1 MAQILA
7 FPGKTQTGNTLSADA
22 LSIKGHNAARTTTNS
37 QPANSQPANSQ
48 IDSATADFD
57 RMMAHH
63 SDLQRKMA
71 EFNRLCEQAL
81 AERPMADLL
90 YHPTAG
96 SGGVGR
102 A

>member
-7 FPGKTQTGNTLSADA
+7 FPGRTQIGKPLSAEV
-22 LSIKGHNAARTTTNS
+22 LSSKVPSAETGSASS
-37 QPANSQPANSQ
+37 QPSSSQ
-48 IDSATADFD
+48 IVSAAADFE

-63 SDLQRKMA
+63 SELQARMA

-90 YHPTAG
+90 YHPTAC
-96 SGGVGR
+96 GGEVCR

>member
-7 FPGKTQTGNTLSADA
+7 FPGATRTGTSPSFESLAADA
-22 LSIKGHNAARTTTNS
+22 CGASRKPS
-37 QPANSQPANSQ
+37 SSQ
-48 IDSATADFD
+48 IESATADFD

-63 SDLQRKMA
+63 SELQRQMA

-90 YHPTAG
+90 YHPTAHG
-96 SGGVGR
+96 GGVGR

>member
-22 LSIKGHNAARTTTNS
+22 LSIEGHNAAH
-37 QPANSQPANSQ
+37 APANSQ

-96 SGGVGR
+96 SGSVGR

>member
-7 FPGKTQTGNTLSADA
+7 FPGKTQTGNTLSTDV
-22 LSIKGHNAARTTTNS
+22 LSIEGHT
-37 QPANSQPANSQ
+37 ANFTPANSQ

-81 AERPMADLL
+81 AERPMAELL
-90 YHPTAG
+90 YHPTACNG
-96 SGGVGR
+96 SVGR

>member
-7 FPGKTQTGNTLSADA
+7 FPGKTQTGKTLSADA
-22 LSIKGHNAARTTTNS
+22 LSADALSIEAHIATHA
-37 QPANSQPANSQ
+37 PANSQ

-63 SDLQRKMA
+63 SDLQRKMD

-81 AERPMADLL
+81 AERPMAELL
-90 YHPTAG
+90 YHPTACSG
-96 SGGVGR
+96 SVGR

>member
-7 FPGKTQTGNTLSADA
+7 FPGKTQTGNTLSADV
-22 LSIKGHNAARTTTNS
+22 LSIEGHTTSFT
-37 QPANSQPANSQ
+37 PANSQ

-81 AERPMADLL
+81 AERPMAELL
-90 YHPTAG
+90 YHPTACSG
-96 SGGVGR
+96 SVGR

>member
-7 FPGKTQTGNTLSADA
+7 FPGKTQAG
-22 LSIKGHNAARTTTNS
+22 NAAS
-37 QPANSQPANSQ
+37 HHSGSHHSACQ
-48 IDSATADFD
+48 IESATADFD

-63 SDLQRKMA
+63 SELQRQMA

-81 AERPMADLL
+81 AERPMAELL
-90 YHPTAG
+90 YHPTAC
-96 SGGVGR
+96 GGEVCR

>member
-7 FPGKTQTGNTLSADA
+7 FPGKTQTGKTLSADA
-22 LSIKGHNAARTTTNS
+22 LSADALSIEANTANRT
-37 QPANSQPANSQ
+37 PANSQ

-81 AERPMADLL
+81 AERPMAELL
-90 YHPTAG
+90 YHPTACSG
-96 SGGVGR
+96 SVGR

>member
-7 FPGKTQTGNTLSADA
+7 FPGKTQTGKSLSADV
-22 LSIKGHNAARTTTNS
+22 LSIETRSTS
-37 QPANSQPANSQ
+37 RQLSSSQ

-63 SDLQRKMA
+63 SELQRKMA

-90 YHPTAG
+90 YHPTAC
-96 SGGVGR
+96 GGEVCR

>member
-7 FPGKTQTGNTLSADA
+7 FPGKTQTGN
-22 LSIKGHNAARTTTNS
+22 AAHHHAS
-37 QPANSQPANSQ
+37 SQ
-48 IDSATADFD
+48 IESATADFD

-63 SDLQRKMA
+63 SELQRQMA

-81 AERPMADLL
+81 AERPMAELL
-90 YHPTAG
+90 YHPTAC
-96 SGGVGR
+96 GGEVCR

>member
-22 LSIKGHNAARTTTNS
+22 LSIEGHNAART
-37 QPANSQPANSQ
+37 PANSQ

-81 AERPMADLL
+81 AERPMAELL
-90 YHPTAG
+90 YHPTACSG
-96 SGGVGR
+96 SVGR

>member
-7 FPGKTQTGNTLSADA
+7 FPGKTQTGNSLSADV
-22 LSIKGHNAARTTTNS
+22 LSIEGHAANRT
-37 QPANSQPANSQ
+37 PANSQ

-81 AERPMADLL
+81 AKRPMAELL

-96 SGGVGR
+96 SGNVGR

>member
-7 FPGKTQTGNTLSADA
+7 FPGKTQIGKPLSSKVLSAETGSA
-22 LSIKGHNAARTTTNS
+22 SS
-37 QPANSQPANSQ
+37 QPSSSQ
-48 IDSATADFD
+48 IDSAAADFD

-63 SDLQRKMA
+63 SELQARMA

-81 AERPMADLL
+81 AERPMTDLL
-90 YHPTAG
+90 YHPTAC
-96 SGGVGR
+96 GGEVCR

>member
-22 LSIKGHNAARTTTNS
+22 LSIEGHNASRT
-37 QPANSQPANSQ
+37 PANSQ

>member
-7 FPGKTQTGNTLSADA
+7 FPGKTQTGN
-22 LSIKGHNAARTTTNS
+22 AAS
-37 QPANSQPANSQ
+37 HHSGSQ
-48 IDSATADFD
+48 IESATADFD

-63 SDLQRKMA
+63 SELQRQMA

-81 AERPMADLL
+81 AERPMAELL
-90 YHPTAG
+90 YHPTAC
-96 SGGVGR
+96 GGEVCR